1 MKYIFILLLF
11 FTLSCSLNKVKN
23 THGVLSLEKK
33 INKIQI
39 NKSNK
44 NDIIS
49 IFGPPS
55 TKSTF
60 DNNVW
65 IYIERKKVNRTIF
78 ALGNKKTVKNNV
90 AILEISQKGILK
102 KKEIFDLNKM
112 NKYKFS
118 KNTTENVYEK
128 NSYIYG
134 VLTSFR
140 EKINAPAKRK
150 KVSE

>member
-1 MKYIFILLLF
+1 MKYILILLLF

-23 THGVLSLEKK
+23 NHGVLSLDKK
-33 INKIQI
+33 INKIKI
-39 NKSNK
+39 NKSNT

-118 KNTTENVYEK
+118 KNTTEKNYEK
-128 NSYIYG
+128 NHLLNELYYSYIW
-134 VLTSFR
+134 SD
-140 EKINAPAKRK
+140 
-150 KVSE
+150 

>member
-1 MKYIFILLLF
+1 MKYILILLLF
-11 FTLSCSLNKVKN
+11 FTLSCTLNKVKN
-23 THGVLSLEKK
+23 NHGVLSLEKK
-33 INKIQI
+33 INKII
-39 NKSNK
+39 VNKSNT

-55 TKSTF
+55 TKSSF

-65 IYIERKKVNRTIF
+65 IYIERKKANRSVF
-78 ALGNKKTVKNNV
+78 KLGNQKIVKNNV
-90 AILEISQKGILK
+90 AVLEINNMGVLK
-102 KKEIFDLNKM
+102 KKEIYNLNKM

-118 KNTTENVYEK
+118 ENATENNYEK

-134 VLTSFR
+134 VLTSLR

>member
-1 MKYIFILLLF
+1 MKYILILILF

-23 THGVLSLEKK
+23 NHGVLSLE
-33 INKIQI
+33 NKISKIII
-39 NKSNK
+39 NKSNT
-44 NDIIS
+44 NDIIN

-60 DNNVW
+60 DNNLW
-65 IYIERKKVNRTIF
+65 IYIERKKSNRSIF
-78 ALGNKKTVKNNV
+78 ALGSKKIVKNNV
-90 AILEISQKGILK
+90 AILEIDNKGILK
-102 KKEIFDLNKM
+102 KKEIYDLNKM

-118 KNTTENVYEK
+118 ENTTQANYKK

-134 VLTSFR
+134 VLTSLR

-150 KVSE
+150 KVPE

>member
-1 MKYIFILLLF
+1 MKYILILILF

-23 THGVLSLEKK
+23 NHGVLSLE
-33 INKIQI
+33 NKISKIII
-39 NKSNK
+39 NKSNT
-44 NDIIS
+44 NDIIN

-60 DNNVW
+60 DNNLW
-65 IYIERKKVNRTIF
+65 IYIERKKVNRSIF
-78 ALGNKKTVKNNV
+78 KLGNKKIVKNNV
-90 AILEISQKGILK
+90 AILEIDNKGILK
-102 KKEIFDLNKM
+102 KKEIYDLNKM

-118 KNTTENVYEK
+118 ENTTQNSYEK

-134 VLTSFR
+134 VLTSLR
-140 EKINAPAKRK
+140 EKINAPVKRK